1 MYATARSAAPRLHGR
16 RTVQRTAGLQTMTI
30 ARWSRCSRMPALKW
44 RPRSIDGTSPPSAW
58 PAVASRHY
66 CSSAVSSNDLGGC
79 LSQDRDK
86 RPPRSYDRPMS
97 EGLKSAYELAME
109 RLSKKDAAEGVVPV
123 TLTDNQ
129 KAEIATVRQTSAAL
143 LAQEEILYKSRLR
156 DTQDF
161 EGRQKLEEEYRRDVQ
176 RLSDDRE
183 RKIEKIRSS

>member
-1 MYATARSAAPRLHGR
+1 
-16 RTVQRTAGLQTMTI
+16 
-30 ARWSRCSRMPALKW
+30 
-44 RPRSIDGTSPPSAW
+44 
-58 PAVASRHY
+58 
-66 CSSAVSSNDLGGC
+66 
-79 LSQDRDK
+79 
-86 RPPRSYDRPMS
+86 MS